1 MAYPNDYRSHLPAIT
16 PDQQA
21 LLDKLMAS
29 NANPV
34 TKEPLDMAYGS
45 YDSGISRNDLY
56 SQYIAPSSF
65 STNGVS
71 AQKTIQVTPNK
82 HEILFTDGST
92 IIHLESLNLKTGI
105 LATKRNRIIFRALLD
120 HLSSELYNAEEKLN
134 NEEYKAKRKLE
145 QAEAN
150 AAAKVSPYAAW

>member
-1 MAYPNDYRSHLPAIT
+1 
-16 PDQQA
+16 
-21 LLDKLMAS
+21 
-29 NANPV
+29 
-34 TKEPLDMAYGS
+34 MAYGS

-56 SQYIAPSSF
+56 SQYIAPTF
-65 STNGVS
+65 ATTK
-71 AQKTIQVTPNK
+71 ADKTIQVTPNK
-82 HEILFTDGST
+82 HEILFTDGTS

-150 AAAKVSPYAAW
+150 AAAKVSPFADW